1 MVNYTIYHSN
11 PIGLYLKGYPIV
23 YYISCRLINT
33 NRIINSIGL
42 NLKVI
47 IHYVFVAVNDS
58 LTHRVRLLESVA

>member
-23 YYISCRLINT
+23 SYFSCRLLNT
-33 NRIINSIGL
+33 NRIIYSIGL

-47 IHYVFVAVNDS
+47 IPCVFVAVNDS
-58 LTHRVRLLESVA
+58 FAPLGQPSRSVA